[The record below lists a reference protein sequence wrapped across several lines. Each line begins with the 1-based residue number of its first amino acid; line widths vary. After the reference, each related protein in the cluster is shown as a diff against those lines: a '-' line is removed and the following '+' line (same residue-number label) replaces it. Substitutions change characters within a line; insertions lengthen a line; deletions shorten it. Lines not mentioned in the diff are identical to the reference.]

1 MRILPRRDDGGAG
14 GAVTGLIGESFAF
27 GAAVARYAGRRGL
40 VASMFVALGAV
51 LEGFGIL
58 LLVPL
63 LATLFRQES
72 DPAGPAMLDWI
83 GGVAPGAPSLGRL
96 AIILAVFGLLMALRA
111 LVLWRRDAL
120 LGALQIGFVEAQRSM
135 IARRL
140 AGAQW
145 RALSRIGHARVNHL
159 MGGDI
164 QRCGA
169 GVFFLLQS
177 GVSVVMIVV
186 QAGLAFLLA
195 PALTAM
201 AVGAMAVGALLLA
214 GLLRRSHDV
223 GKIVTEANLA
233 LMTGLGR
240 FLGGMKMAMSQN
252 LQHAFVAEFEH
263 DIALSARRQASF
275 ARQQALLR
283 GLWSLLAA
291 GAAGLAMLAGY
302 GLFHLSGPVLLALL
316 VLLARMSIPAAQLQ
330 LGFQQIA
337 YALPAW
343 RAVSSIEREL
353 AAAASPPAAPDDAP
367 LMAGP
372 IELEAV
378 VYRHDAGDGA
388 GGLGGVS
395 VRIEPGEMV
404 GVSGASGAGKTTL
417 ADLLTGLVAPQAG
430 RVTIGGVPLTEANA
444 AHWRRQVAYIAQDPV
459 LFNESVRRN
468 LLWTDPG
475 ADESRIAAAL
485 AIAGADRWVEKL
497 PQGLDTIVG
506 EMGTLI
512 SGGERQ
518 RLALARALMRAPAI
532 LILDEAT
539 GAIDVAGEREILLRL
554 RALDPRPTIVM
565 IAHRSESL
573 ACCDRILTLAEGR
586 IAEDRRRDVGR

>member
-1 MRILPRRDDGGAG
+1 VTSLVRDCLA
-14 GAVTGLIGESFAF
+14 FA
-27 GAAVARYAGRRGL
+27 AAVVRQAGRRGL
-40 VASMFVALGAV
+40 VAWLFVALGAV

-63 LATLFRQES
+63 LATLFGQ
-72 DPAGPAMLDWI
+72 DLAAPVLFGWI
-83 GGVAPGAPSLGRL
+83 ERVAPGPPSLGRL
-96 AIILAVFGLLMALRA
+96 SILILLFGLVMALRA
-111 LVLWRRDAL
+111 LVLWRRDVL
-120 LGALQIGFVEAQRSM
+120 LGQLQIGFVEAQRAM

-145 RALSRIGHARVNHL
+145 PALARIGHARVNHL

-169 GVFFLLQS
+169 GIHFLLQS
-177 GVSVVMIVV
+177 GVAIVMIVV
-186 QAGLAFLLA
+186 QAGLAFTLA
-195 PALTAM
+195 PALTLLAIAAM
-201 AVGAMAVGALLLA
+201 ALGALVLS

-252 LQHAFVAEFEH
+252 LQHAFAAEFAN
-263 DIALSARRQASF
+263 DIALSAQRQAAF
-275 ARQQALLR
+275 VRQQALLR
-283 GLWSLLAA
+283 ALWSLLAA
-291 GAAGLAMLAGY
+291 GVAGLAMLAGY

-316 VLLARMSIPAAQLQ
+316 VLLARISNPAAQLQ

-343 RAVSSIEREL
+343 RAVSEMARDLE
-353 AAAASPPAAPDDAP
+353 AAAAPAAGEDAAP
-367 LMAGP
+367 LAAGP
-372 IELEAV
+372 IALEEI
-378 VYRHDAGDGA
+378 VYRHEAEDGS
-388 GGLGGVS
+388 GGLHGLS

-417 ADLLTGLVAPQAG
+417 ADILIGLVQPDSG
-430 RVTIGGVPLTEANA
+430 RVTIGGEPLTEANA
-444 AHWRRQVAYIAQDPV
+444 VRWRRQVAYVAQDPV

-475 ADESRIAAAL
+475 ADEARIAAAL
-485 AIAGADRWVEKL
+485 AAAGADRWVAKL
-497 PQGLDTIVG
+497 PRGLDTVVG
-506 EMGTLI
+506 EMGALI

-518 RLALARALMRAPAI
+518 RLALARALLRRPAI
-532 LILDEAT
+532 LVLDEAT
-539 GAIDVAGEREILLRL
+539 GAIDIAGERDILARL
-554 RALDPRPTIVM
+554 RALDPRPTIVI
-565 IAHRSESL
+565 IAHRAESL
-573 ACCDRILTLAEGR
+573 AFCDRILTLAEGR
-586 IAEDRRRDVGR
+586 LAGDRRREPDR

>member
-1 MRILPRRDDGGAG
+1 MA
-14 GAVTGLIGESFAF
+14 TGLVGDCLVFA
-27 GAAVARYAGRRGL
+27 AAVARYSGRRGL
-40 VASMFVALGAV
+40 AASLFVGLGAV

-63 LATLFRQES
+63 LATLFGQDS
-72 DPAGPAMLDWI
+72 APAAAAMLDWI
-83 GGVAPGAPSLGRL
+83 GQFAPGPPSVGRL
-96 AIILAVFGLLMALRA
+96 AVILAAFGLLMAVRA
-111 LVLWRRDAL
+111 LVLWRRDAM
-120 LGALQIGFVEAQRSM
+120 LGALQIGFVEAQRTM

-145 RALSRIGHARVNHL
+145 RALARIGHARVNHL
-159 MGGDI
+159 MGGDV

-177 GVSVVMIVV
+177 GVAVVMIVV
-186 QAGLAFLLA
+186 QAGLAFVLAPTLTLLA
-195 PALTAM
+195 I
-201 AVGAMAVGALLLA
+201 GAMGLGALALS

-223 GKIVTEANLA
+223 GAIVTEANLA

-275 ARQQALLR
+275 MRQQALLR

-291 GAAGLAMLAGY
+291 GVAGLAILAGY
-302 GLFHLSGPVLLALL
+302 GALHLSGPVLLALL
-316 VLLARMSIPAAQLQ
+316 VLLSRISTPAAQLH

-343 RAVSSIEREL
+343 KAVSAMAREL
-353 AAAASPPAAPDDAP
+353 AAAASPPATGDGAPP
-367 LMAGP
+367 MNGP
-372 IELEAV
+372 IELDAV
-378 VYRHDAGDGA
+378 VYRHEAADGS
-388 GGLGGVS
+388 GGLLGLS
-395 VRIEPGEMV
+395 VRIDPGEMV
-404 GVSGASGAGKTTL
+404 GVSGVSGAGKTTL
-417 ADLLTGLVAPQAG
+417 ADVLTGLVQPQSG
-430 RVTIGGVPLTEANA
+430 RITIGGIPLDEANA
-444 AHWRRQVAYIAQDPV
+444 MRWRRQVAYIAQDPV

-468 LLWTDPG
+468 LLWTDPA
-475 ADESRIAAAL
+475 ADEARIAAAL
-485 AIAGADRWVEKL
+485 ATAGADRWVEKL
-497 PQGLDTIVG
+497 PLGLDTVVG
-506 EMGTLI
+506 EMGSLI

-518 RLALARALMRAPAI
+518 RLALARALLRGPSI

-539 GAIDVAGEREILLRL
+539 GAVDIAGERDILLRL

-565 IAHRSESL
+565 IAHRGESL

-586 IAEDRRRDVGR
+586 IVSDRRQGADR